1 MLRHVSNKILSLRPG
16 IGRNESSVKKRTVDK
31 NISEKLD
38 AVKISDPDLS
48 APWWFVTGINV
59 HVAWYTVYV
68 SDSNI
73 LNCAT

>member
-1 MLRHVSNKILSLRPG
+1 MLQNKEHLSITKPLLRINSIQAEEMLRHVSNKILSLRPG

-48 APWWFVTGINV
+48 APW
-59 HVAWYTVYV
+59 
-68 SDSNI
+68 
-73 LNCAT
+73 

>member
-16 IGRNESSVKKRTVDK
+16 IGRNESSVKKRTADK

-48 APWWFVTGINV
+48 APW
-59 HVAWYTVYV
+59 
-68 SDSNI
+68 
-73 LNCAT
+73 

>member
-16 IGRNESSVKKRTVDK
+16 IGRNESSVIKRTADK

-48 APWWFVTGINV
+48 APW
-59 HVAWYTVYV
+59 
-68 SDSNI
+68 
-73 LNCAT
+73 